1 MYNYYAFTNC
11 IIFLFSSKRFITLN
25 PHPGIF
31 VHPLTGSVF
40 ATGKQNSIE
49 LDRELTVN
57 FTLNI
62 LVRDAENR
70 IGTGVIHVHLLDIN
84 DFRPEF
90 VGLPY
95 HVAFCVGS
103 STTAFNTLNEQLNNR
118 SVEASPTCK
127 SFNNFKVMA
136 IDKDEGINGTV
147 VYSLTNVRPRA
158 EPPLLSINSTS
169 GHIYLL
175 RSLPLDWT
183 GRQIEAIVAAIDGG
197 GLSSTAIVNI
207 HLVAENGPQFS
218 STLYSAAVLESVPIG
233 EAVTSIEAIS
243 RNNDA
248 SLIYR
253 IVNIKSIKRLPTS
266 SIDLFHDFK
275 EQDFMTLEDCPFGVE
290 FNTGVVRVSGR
301 LDYEVS
307 THYLLLIEVIDTQ
320 SGFAARVNLMIN
332 VTDVNDVSP
341 IFSVAEYS
349 VSVSENVPIGYR
361 ILTLKAYDP
370 DSGLGG
376 LITYSLESH
385 NRLPGSDLLSHF
397 ECDPKTG
404 DILLVKMLDFE
415 STYEFLLWAVAS
427 DQSSNPLVTRVPLR
441 IHILDFND
449 NPPYFNSFLPISF
462 ENSFPVKHQNIDNNS
477 QCVYHAK
484 LNERSPIGT
493 VILQLS
499 ATDPDMSDSL
509 LYHIIPNHYQNETN
523 YFHLDHYDGV
533 LRWVPL
539 VNIFGKPISNGQLGT
554 FNPVLSV
561 YQIKLKVE
569 VTDGLHSSACDVII
583 DLEPSNWNPPR
594 FDLPKYEWW
603 EISELTTIGS
613 IVNRIQPAK
622 DVDHGKYGQIL
633 YSIVGGHRH
642 EWFTIDPND
651 GTVRLARL
659 LDRELK
665 NQYSLLIQAKDG
677 GDLMDFMK
685 LDISVKD
692 INDNRPIFTQ
702 DKYELTLLPSMYNP
716 SEEKSFP
723 VALPLQ
729 LKAYDLDIEENAQL
743 VYKVLDSPS
752 QLSRSNSFSIDS
764 SNGLLLLNER
774 FSPPVVSGTEEQLLA
789 QACDSPVYKDSSVL
803 CSNPVQVHIQFSSQS
818 LIVLPEI
825 TCTSLPFRSW
835 HLTGVS
841 PPQHSSLSN
850 KHSIIDDNQLQQR
863 EQTLF
868 KIDSLTD
875 REQNS
880 IHTDYFFYQGFFF
893 NNCIGNSNNNGFTTS
908 GKLAVF
914 PFLPIHYPINV
925 RFLRALA
932 IDEDNDDD
940 RDGRHHTS
948 GKQDIITYSLWP
960 LTTLTSEHLSIR
972 GNFHVSHDRLE
983 KLALFNPELQ
993 ALRKLFKIDGQGWI
1007 SLKSPMDFELDREH
1021 VFLVMATDAA
1031 GHWNTSRVHI
1041 SVRDVNDNPPY
1052 WPLSPVRNDSL
1063 EYILPLDLRKRQIL
1077 SDEIEILENWLPSKE
1092 EEAVIYQLSLMD
1104 PDEDVQSEIRF
1115 TLVNEHSSPSS
1126 SYSSHGN
1133 SLYFYIHSSGAIY
1146 LLQPLDKEM
1155 SSVHILRFQ
1164 ASDGQF
1170 VTQDLFT
1177 LRVIVKDANDNVPI
1191 CIQPDRTITA
1201 PEDTKLGTI
1210 LTTLNATDGDADPHN
1225 SIITY
1230 SSKFQKSNV
1239 FHVNSHEGIVTL
1251 NASLDFEISQEHEI
1265 IVDATDPEGFS
1276 CSFNLKLIV
1285 LDVNDNP
1292 PIFEVIE
1299 VNAIP
1304 EDAPLGSLV
1313 GKISARDLDSVD
1325 TNRLVYSI
1333 VGAHDSSFSIESHT
1347 GLLRISR
1354 PLDRE
1359 VKSVHTLTVI
1369 VTDGPHSHF
1378 KTGEHFISFT
1388 SSSTFTIRLLDVNDS
1403 PPQFVNTSS
1412 HRIRISE
1419 LAPLGERLTRLKAI
1433 SQDEGDNAVIHYR
1446 LLTKQPEFALNETT
1460 GKSFCL
1466 LLYK

>member
-1 MYNYYAFTNC
+1 MSRNST
-11 IIFLFSSKRFITLN
+11 FITLN

-332 VTDVNDVSP
+332 VT
-341 IFSVAEYS
+341 
-349 VSVSENVPIGYR
+349 
-361 ILTLKAYDP
+361 
-370 DSGLGG
+370 
-376 LITYSLESH
+376 ITYSLESH

-561 YQIKLKVE
+561 YQIKLKVS
-569 VTDGLHSSACDVII
+569 HS
-583 DLEPSNWNPPR
+583 
-594 FDLPKYEWW
+594 
-603 EISELTTIGS
+603 
-613 IVNRIQPAK
+613 
-622 DVDHGKYGQIL
+622 
-633 YSIVGGHRH
+633 
-642 EWFTIDPND
+642 
-651 GTVRLARL
+651 
-659 LDRELK
+659 
-665 NQYSLLIQAKDG
+665 
-677 GDLMDFMK
+677 
-685 LDISVKD
+685 
-692 INDNRPIFTQ
+692 
-702 DKYELTLLPSMYNP
+702 
-716 SEEKSFP
+716 
-723 VALPLQ
+723 
-729 LKAYDLDIEENAQL
+729 
-743 VYKVLDSPS
+743 
-752 QLSRSNSFSIDS
+752 
-764 SNGLLLLNER
+764 
-774 FSPPVVSGTEEQLLA
+774 
-789 QACDSPVYKDSSVL
+789 
-803 CSNPVQVHIQFSSQS
+803 
-818 LIVLPEI
+818 
-825 TCTSLPFRSW
+825 
-835 HLTGVS
+835 
-841 PPQHSSLSN
+841 
-850 KHSIIDDNQLQQR
+850 
-863 EQTLF
+863 
-868 KIDSLTD
+868 
-875 REQNS
+875 
-880 IHTDYFFYQGFFF
+880 
-893 NNCIGNSNNNGFTTS
+893 
-908 GKLAVF
+908 
-914 PFLPIHYPINV
+914 
-925 RFLRALA
+925 
-932 IDEDNDDD
+932 
-940 RDGRHHTS
+940 
-948 GKQDIITYSLWP
+948 
-960 LTTLTSEHLSIR
+960 
-972 GNFHVSHDRLE
+972 
-983 KLALFNPELQ
+983 
-993 ALRKLFKIDGQGWI
+993 
-1007 SLKSPMDFELDREH
+1007 
-1021 VFLVMATDAA
+1021 
-1031 GHWNTSRVHI
+1031 
-1041 SVRDVNDNPPY
+1041 
-1052 WPLSPVRNDSL
+1052 
-1063 EYILPLDLRKRQIL
+1063 
-1077 SDEIEILENWLPSKE
+1077 
-1092 EEAVIYQLSLMD
+1092 
-1104 PDEDVQSEIRF
+1104 
-1115 TLVNEHSSPSS
+1115 
-1126 SYSSHGN
+1126 
-1133 SLYFYIHSSGAIY
+1133 
-1146 LLQPLDKEM
+1146 
-1155 SSVHILRFQ
+1155 
-1164 ASDGQF
+1164 
-1170 VTQDLFT
+1170 
-1177 LRVIVKDANDNVPI
+1177 
-1191 CIQPDRTITA
+1191 
-1201 PEDTKLGTI
+1201 
-1210 LTTLNATDGDADPHN
+1210 
-1225 SIITY
+1225 
-1230 SSKFQKSNV
+1230 
-1239 FHVNSHEGIVTL
+1239 
-1251 NASLDFEISQEHEI
+1251 
-1265 IVDATDPEGFS
+1265 
-1276 CSFNLKLIV
+1276 
-1285 LDVNDNP
+1285 
-1292 PIFEVIE
+1292 
-1299 VNAIP
+1299 
-1304 EDAPLGSLV
+1304 
-1313 GKISARDLDSVD
+1313 
-1325 TNRLVYSI
+1325 
-1333 VGAHDSSFSIESHT
+1333 
-1347 GLLRISR
+1347 
-1354 PLDRE
+1354 
-1359 VKSVHTLTVI
+1359 
-1369 VTDGPHSHF
+1369 
-1378 KTGEHFISFT
+1378 
-1388 SSSTFTIRLLDVNDS
+1388 
-1403 PPQFVNTSS
+1403 
-1412 HRIRISE
+1412 
-1419 LAPLGERLTRLKAI
+1419 
-1433 SQDEGDNAVIHYR
+1433 
-1446 LLTKQPEFALNETT
+1446 
-1460 GKSFCL
+1460 
-1466 LLYK
+1466 

>member
-1 MYNYYAFTNC
+1 MV
-11 IIFLFSSKRFITLN
+11 SS
-25 PHPGIF
+25 
-31 VHPLTGSVF
+31 
-40 ATGKQNSIE
+40 
-49 LDRELTVN
+49 
-57 FTLNI
+57 
-62 LVRDAENR
+62 RD
-70 IGTGVIHVHLLDIN
+70 
-84 DFRPEF
+84 
-90 VGLPY
+90 
-95 HVAFCVGS
+95 
-103 STTAFNTLNEQLNNR
+103 
-118 SVEASPTCK
+118 
-127 SFNNFKVMA
+127 
-136 IDKDEGINGTV
+136 
-147 VYSLTNVRPRA
+147 
-158 EPPLLSINSTS
+158 
-169 GHIYLL
+169 
-175 RSLPLDWT
+175 
-183 GRQIEAIVAAIDGG
+183 
-197 GLSSTAIVNI
+197 
-207 HLVAENGPQFS
+207 QF
-218 STLYSAAVLESVPIG
+218 
-233 EAVTSIEAIS
+233 
-243 RNNDA
+243 D
-248 SLIYR
+248 
-253 IVNIKSIKRLPTS
+253 
-266 SIDLFHDFK
+266 
-275 EQDFMTLEDCPFGVE
+275 
-290 FNTGVVRVSGR
+290 
-301 LDYEVS
+301 
-307 THYLLLIEVIDTQ
+307 
-320 SGFAARVNLMIN
+320 
-332 VTDVNDVSP
+332 
-341 IFSVAEYS
+341 
-349 VSVSENVPIGYR
+349 
-361 ILTLKAYDP
+361 
-370 DSGLGG
+370 
-376 LITYSLESH
+376 
-385 NRLPGSDLLSHF
+385 DLLS
-397 ECDPKTG
+397 
-404 DILLVKMLDFE
+404 
-415 STYEFLLWAVAS
+415 
-427 DQSSNPLVTRVPLR
+427 
-441 IHILDFND
+441 
-449 NPPYFNSFLPISF
+449 
-462 ENSFPVKHQNIDNNS
+462 
-477 QCVYHAK
+477 
-484 LNERSPIGT
+484 ERQ
-493 VILQLS
+493 V
-499 ATDPDMSDSL
+499 
-509 LYHIIPNHYQNETN
+509 
-523 YFHLDHYDGV
+523 GV
-533 LRWVPL
+533 
-539 VNIFGKPISNGQLGT
+539 
-554 FNPVLSV
+554 
-561 YQIKLKVE
+561 
-569 VTDGLHSSACDVII
+569 CDV
-583 DLEPSNWNPPR
+583 
-594 FDLPKYEWW
+594 K
-603 EISELTTIGS
+603 
-613 IVNRIQPAK
+613 PA
-622 DVDHGKYGQIL
+622 
-633 YSIVGGHRH
+633 
-642 EWFTIDPND
+642 N
-651 GTVRLARL
+651 
-659 LDRELK
+659 
-665 NQYSLLIQAKDG
+665 
-677 GDLMDFMK
+677 
-685 LDISVKD
+685 
-692 INDNRPIFTQ
+692 
-702 DKYELTLLPSMYNP
+702 
-716 SEEKSFP
+716 
-723 VALPLQ
+723 
-729 LKAYDLDIEENAQL
+729 
-743 VYKVLDSPS
+743 
-752 QLSRSNSFSIDS
+752 LS
-764 SNGLLLLNER
+764 
-774 FSPPVVSGTEEQLLA
+774 
-789 QACDSPVYKDSSVL
+789 
-803 CSNPVQVHIQFSSQS
+803 
-818 LIVLPEI
+818 
-825 TCTSLPFRSW
+825 RSW

-868 KIDSLTD
+868 KIDSLTGQIFSSKPLNYEVQPVYELEIEFHALVYNPALILRTKMTIELVNVND
-875 REQNS
+875 CS
-880 IHTDYFFYQGFFF
+880 PYFDSSLYH
-893 NNCIGNSNNNGFTTS
+893 IY
-908 GKLAVF
+908 
-914 PFLPIHYPINV
+914 LPEDYPINV

-940 RDGRHHTS
+940 RGGRHHTS

-1092 EEAVIYQLSLMD
+1092 EEAVIYQLSLMG
-1104 PDEDVQSEIRF
+1104 PDEDVRPKFGVLSSMNIHLLHRLTGLMEIVYIS
-1115 TLVNEHSSPSS
+1115 TSTPLV
-1126 SYSSHGN
+1126 
-1133 SLYFYIHSSGAIY
+1133 LYIFSNHLTKKCASG
-1146 LLQPLDKEM
+1146 
-1155 SSVHILRFQ
+1155 HILRFQ

-1170 VTQDLFT
+1170 GTQDLFT

-1313 GKISARDLDSVD
+1313 GKISARDLDSV
-1325 TNRLVYSI
+1325 YSI